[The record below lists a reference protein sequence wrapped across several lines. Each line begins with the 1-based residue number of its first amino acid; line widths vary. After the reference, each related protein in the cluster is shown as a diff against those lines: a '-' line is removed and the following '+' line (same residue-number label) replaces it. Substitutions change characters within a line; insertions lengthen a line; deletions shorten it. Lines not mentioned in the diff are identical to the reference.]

1 MPGAAGLSRAVTSH
15 CRPSGRGEAREQA
28 IIDATLYLLAEIGY
42 EAMTMDAVAAHARAS
57 KATIYRR
64 WQGKPQ
70 LVGDALRRCGPG
82 PQVEI
87 PHTGSL
93 RGDLVAM
100 LRHLRDRFAEG
111 DRALLAGVLH
121 AMQRDPEL
129 AGIMRTQLA
138 EKRAALLAEIKRRA
152 LLYGIDPVGIK
163 QVAEVMPG
171 SMMMRLLVTGDPVD
185 DEFVTDMVDHV
196 LIPLLTRK
204 FSAIGEP
211 VASRV

>member
-1 MPGAAGLSRAVTSH
+1 MPGAAGLSRAVSPH
-15 CRPSGRGEAREQA
+15 CRPRGRGEEREQA
-28 IIDATLYLLAEIGY
+28 IVDATLYLLAEIGY
-42 EAMTMDAVAAHARAS
+42 EALTMDAVAAHARAS

-64 WQGKPQ
+64 WPGKPQ

-93 RGDLVAM
+93 RGDLIAM
-100 LRHLRDRFAEG
+100 LLHLRDKFAAG

-138 EKRAALLAEIKRRA
+138 EKRVALLAEIKKRA
-152 LLYGIDPVGIK
+152 MLYGVDPVGIK
-163 QVAEVMPG
+163 QVADVMPG

-185 DEFVTDMVDHV
+185 DEFIAGMVDDV
-196 LIPLLTRK
+196 LIPLLTRQ
-204 FSAIGEP
+204 FSALE
-211 VASRV
+211 RV